1 MIIAHHSS
9 LSDVGGPASNDW
21 EAHDRN
27 DVVVVAVVVGGV
39 VPRARGTLGPQTPS
53 TYRCRAPILVD
64 QSSNQATHLDN
75 QGGAQ
80 VELIIV

>member
-27 DVVVVAVVVGGV
+27 DVVVAAVVVGGV
-39 VPRARGTLGPQTPS
+39 VPRARGTLDPQTPS
-53 TYRCRAPILVD
+53 TYRCSAAVLVD
-64 QSSNQATHLDN
+64 QSSNQAAHFDN
-75 QGGAQ
+75 QCSA
-80 VELIIV
+80 